1 MNMVLRR
8 KLDEVCMMC
17 GTTSEVII
25 HFIEEEWIV
34 PFDKKHYQFDD
45 EDIARLR
52 LILDLKNQF
61 GVNEEAIPI
70 ILHLIDQLHQYRL
83 GLNP

>member
-8 KLDEVCMMC
+8 ELEEVCMMC
-17 GTTSEVII
+17 GTTSEVIF
-25 HFIEEEWIV
+25 HFIEEEWII
-34 PFDKKHYQFDD
+34 PFDKKNNYFDE

-70 ILHLIDQLHQYRL
+70 ILHLIDQLHEYRRN
-83 GLNP
+83 LNA